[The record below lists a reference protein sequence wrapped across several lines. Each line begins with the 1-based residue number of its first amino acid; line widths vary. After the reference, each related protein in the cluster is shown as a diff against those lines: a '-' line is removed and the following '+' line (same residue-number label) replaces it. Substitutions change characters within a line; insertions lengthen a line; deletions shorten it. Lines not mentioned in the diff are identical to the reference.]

1 MAGLHFGTLPHALT
15 MKNIEL
21 FAREVM
27 PALRNAVPGEVPR
40 VAAE

>member
-1 MAGLHFGTLPHALT
+1 
-15 MKNIEL
+15 MKNIEI

-27 PALRNAVPGEVPR
+27 PVLKGVVPGEVPR